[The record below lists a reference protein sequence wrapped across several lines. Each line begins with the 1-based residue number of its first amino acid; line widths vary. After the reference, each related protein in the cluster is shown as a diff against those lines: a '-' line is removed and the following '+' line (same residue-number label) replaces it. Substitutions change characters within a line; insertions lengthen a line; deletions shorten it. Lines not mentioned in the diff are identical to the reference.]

1 MGCNLEV
8 GSKAIRITG
17 ARLPGIDIDMDT
29 DMDTMPDVVLALAA
43 VTALADGPTRIDNIA
58 NMRLKECDRINAAA
72 RELER
77 LGVTVDEGR
86 DYLVFH
92 PNESLGPARIHPY
105 DDHRV
110 AMAFAILSLVADGI
124 EVEGPGCIAESFP
137 NFWNEFNRFLTHHD
151 GRKP

>member
-8 GSKAIRITG
+8 GSNALRITG

-29 DMDTMPDVVLALAA
+29 DTMPDVVLALAA
-43 VTALADGPTRIDNIA
+43 VAVLDDGPTRIDNIA

-86 DYLVFH
+86 DYLVIH
-92 PNESLGPARIHPY
+92 PNGSLGPAHVHTY

-110 AMAFAILSLVADGI
+110 AMSFAILSLVADGI
-124 EVEGPGCIAESFP
+124 EIEDPGCVAKSFP
-137 NFWNEFNRFLTHHD
+137 NFWNEFNRFH
-151 GRKP
+151 R